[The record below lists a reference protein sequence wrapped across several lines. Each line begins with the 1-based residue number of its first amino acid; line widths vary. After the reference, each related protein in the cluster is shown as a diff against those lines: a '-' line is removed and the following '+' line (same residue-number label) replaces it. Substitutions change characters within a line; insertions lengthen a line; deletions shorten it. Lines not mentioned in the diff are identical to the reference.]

1 MVRTAADSIL
11 KEAHDDPNTLPPT
24 VGDKWLSRWLIRH
37 PQYNMKKA
45 RAIEV
50 ERRRTHN
57 RDDLEDWYRRLQS
70 VIAVHGILE
79 NDIWNFGETGFQIG
93 IGKDQWIITR
103 DHPKTYLG
111 LNSNR
116 EYVTVVEAISAAGD
130 LCPPFIIMPGK
141 CIFRGWFDKASKGT
155 HIGVSDSCYMT
166 DSLAFQWIQGFNLYT
181 KHRTRGDY
189 RLLLCNGYGSHL
201 TYEFVQYCEKHKIVL
216 FFLPPHSSHLLQP
229 LDIGVFHAYKHHH
242 AEAVSNATYA
252 GCGKFTKT
260 DFLHALSTIRKKTF
274 KNTTIRHAFR
284 LAGLVPWKPAVVL
297 ANLPEIRPSTPSS
310 TTSSEAGSSVL
321 RYDAVQDGYG
331 FTRRL
336 SKFIKGSIAQGW
348 LAAGLQRQLDEITRV
363 QREKAERDRASR
375 RRAPVGGVVS
385 STSLAHIERKEE
397 ELDALK
403 ERTRLRAKWKQ
414 VMVELVDYAIDREII
429 IKRQRKSRNKEETSS
444 FPTV

>member
-1 MVRTAADSIL
+1 MASNYYEIESRISRALEALSHQEKPNISKTARLFDVPRLRLRNRFLGRDSRITRLPGNLKLTEAQNSALIQYIECWAKVGLPPRPKMVRTAADSIL

-70 VIAVHGILE
+70 VIAVHGILD
-79 NDIWNFGETGFQIG
+79 NDIWNFDETGFQIG

-103 DHPKTYLG
+103 DHTKTYLG

-130 LCPPFIIMPGK
+130 LCPPFIIMP
-141 CIFRGWFDKASKGT
+141 
-155 HIGVSDSCYMT
+155 
-166 DSLAFQWIQGFNLYT
+166 
-181 KHRTRGDY
+181 
-189 RLLLCNGYGSHL
+189 
-201 TYEFVQYCEKHKIVL
+201 
-216 FFLPPHSSHLLQP
+216 
-229 LDIGVFHAYKHHH
+229 
-242 AEAVSNATYA
+242 
-252 GCGKFTKT
+252 
-260 DFLHALSTIRKKTF
+260 
-274 KNTTIRHAFR
+274 
-284 LAGLVPWKPAVVL
+284 
-297 ANLPEIRPSTPSS
+297 EIRPSTPSS

-321 RYDAVQDGYG
+321 STPKNIQRLAKFATNLGYDAVQDGYG

-348 LAAGLQRQLDEITRV
+348 LAAGLQRQLDEMTRV
-363 QREKAERDRASR
+363 QREKAERDRASK

-397 ELDALK
+397 ELDTLK

-414 VMVELVDYAIDREII
+414 VMVELVDYAIDRGII